1 MENQEIDVVSTT
13 PKRGR
18 PKKSDIVSKKK
29 GGRELRGRPAGDKAI
44 LDEYRARMLASPK
57 SAKVLEK
64 VFEIA
69 LNDEHAGQ
77 MAAMKLVMDRIVP
90 ASGFDISKGG
100 NGSGVPIISI
110 NISSIGQPEIKTSE
124 ILDTG
129 DISDI
134 EFKDANY

>member
-1 MENQEIDVVSTT
+1 MTDQT
-13 PKRGR
+13 PRKRGR
-18 PKKSDIVSKKK
+18 PKKTDIVSKKK
-29 GGRELRGRPAGDKAI
+29 GSRELRGRPAGDKAI

-90 ASGFDISKGG
+90 ASGFDISKGS
-100 NGSGVPIISI
+100 NGGTPQISI
-110 NISSIGQPEIKTSE
+110 NITSLGSPVVE
-124 ILDTG
+124 AGEVVYDVT
-129 DISDI
+129 DV
-134 EFKDANY
+134 EEKY